1 MKAGDTWIQ
10 TKSETVS
17 DRSTVSG
24 AKNCGRLAGIRKPV
38 RITVRYVSEESRKE
52 VRDVIEERKLADEG
66 KAAFYKNESSQ
77 WLDRQQFVSNLGW
90 LLRQT
95 REGIAGMRLVRNKDQ
110 SETAIIIYNNGSI
123 GEVNVTCNSYVAIV
137 RDVAKRI

>member
-1 MKAGDTWIQ
+1 MIRMKSGLM
-10 TKSETVS
+10 S
-17 DRSTVSG
+17 DRSIVSG
-24 AKNCGRLAGIRKPV
+24 VKNCGISADIRKRV
-38 RITVRYVSEESRKE
+38 RTTVQYVQQSERKGNM
-52 VRDVIEERKLADEG
+52 IEERKLADEG
-66 KAAFYKNESSQ
+66 KAAFYSSENMKWQ
-77 WLDRQQFVSNLGW
+77 DRCQFVSNLGW

-123 GEVNVTCNSYVAIV
+123 GEVNVTCKSYVAIV

>member
-1 MKAGDTWIQ
+1 MIRMKSGLMSD
-10 TKSETVS
+10 KSI
-17 DRSTVSG
+17 VSG
-24 AKNCGRLAGIRKPV
+24 VKNCGISADIRKRV
-38 RITVRYVSEESRKE
+38 RTTVQYVQQSERKGNM
-52 VRDVIEERKLADEG
+52 IEERKLADEG
-66 KAAFYKNESSQ
+66 KAAFYSSENMKWQ
-77 WLDRQQFVSNLGW
+77 DRCQFVSNLGW

>member
-1 MKAGDTWIQ
+1 MIRMKSGLM
-10 TKSETVS
+10 S
-17 DRSTVSG
+17 DRSIVSG
-24 AKNCGRLAGIRKPV
+24 VKNCGISADIRKRV
-38 RITVRYVSEESRKE
+38 RTTVQYVQQSERKGNM
-52 VRDVIEERKLADEG
+52 IEERKLADEG
-66 KAAFYKNESSQ
+66 KAAFYSSENMKWQ
-77 WLDRQQFVSNLGW
+77 DRCQFVSNLGW

>member
-1 MKAGDTWIQ
+1 MIRMKSGLT
-10 TKSETVS
+10 S
-17 DRSTVSG
+17 DRSIVSG
-24 AKNCGRLAGIRKPV
+24 ARSCGTSAGTRRHV
-38 RITVRYVSEESRKE
+38 RTSARNVRAEERKE